1 MFIVVVGGGKLGTYL
16 SRALLEENHEVV
28 VIEKDER
35 KAARLSQ
42 ACRREG
48 LVQVGDGCDPLV
60 LEEAGAGRADIV
72 IADTGDDEDNFVICL
87 VTKKRFTRPRTI
99 ARVNNPKN
107 QQIFEEL
114 GIDSVINSTEII
126 MKMVQQEV
134 NVREVSPLMSFKGGN
149 LALVRLSVPATSPA
163 NDRRLSDIAL
173 PRHCVV
179 VALERGGDVIVPD
192 GDTTVHAGDAMLIVT
207 QPSATRELRAQLIGV
222 N

>member
-16 SRALLEENHEVV
+16 SRALLEEQHEVV

-35 KAARLSQ
+35 KAARLAQ
-42 ACRREG
+42 TCRREG
-48 LVQVGDGCDPLV
+48 LVQIGDGCDPLV
-60 LEEAGAGRADIV
+60 LEEAGAERADIV
-72 IADTGDDEDNFVICL
+72 IADTGDDEDNLVICL
-87 VTKKRFTRPRTI
+87 VTKKRFSRPRTI

-107 QQIFEEL
+107 QQIFQEL
-114 GIDSVINSTEII
+114 GIDSVINSTEIV

-134 NVREVSPLMSFKGGN
+134 NVREVAPLLSFKGSN
-149 LALVRLSVPATSPA
+149 LALVRLSVPASSPA
-163 NDRRLSDIAL
+163 NERRLSDIAL
-173 PRHCVV
+173 PRHSVV

-192 GDTTVHAGDAMLIVT
+192 GDTTVQAGDAMLIVT

>member
-16 SRALLEENHEVV
+16 ARALLEEQHEVV

-35 KAARLSQ
+35 KAARVAQ
-42 ACRREG
+42 ACHREI
-48 LVQVGDGCDPLV
+48 VKVGDGCDPLV
-60 LEEAGAGRADIV
+60 LEEAGVARADVV
-72 IADTGDDEDNFVICL
+72 IADTGDDEDNLVICL

-107 QQIFEEL
+107 KTIFEEL
-114 GIDSVINSTEII
+114 GIDSVINSTEIV

-134 NVREVSPLMSFKGGN
+134 NVREVAPLMSFKGGN
-149 LALVRLSVPATSPA
+149 LALVRLSVPSTSPA

-192 GDTTVHAGDAMLIVT
+192 GDTQVHAGDAMLIVA